1 MLIVIFIL
9 KKLLQ
14 KRLKEFIEGDFE
26 HLIDLG
32 LKGVKLHPDFQQ
44 FALNEDKAFKLG
56 EVINEGNV
64 PVLIHCGDY
73 RYNYS
78 NPEQLKPF
86 LEKFPDM
93 LVIGAHFA
101 GWSVW
106 AEATEKLAGTPNL
119 YVDLSSSLYEL
130 SPQDAKKFIYK
141 YGVDKVLWGTDYPM
155 WEAESEMELFHKI
168 GLTPEEENMIL
179 YENSAKILGIQ

>member
-1 MLIVIFIL
+1 MIS
-9 KKLLQ
+9 
-14 KRLKEFIEGDFE
+14 
-26 HLIDLG
+26 LG

-44 FALNEDKAFKLG
+44 FALNEEKAFKMG

-86 LEKFPDM
+86 LDKFPDM
-93 LVIGAHFA
+93 VVIGAHFA

-106 AEATEKLAGTPNL
+106 EEATEKLAGTPNL
-119 YVDLSSSLYEL
+119 FVDLSSSLYEL
-130 SPQDAKKFIYK
+130 TSQKAKELIYA
-141 YGVDKVLWGTDYPM
+141 YGVEKVLWGTDYPM
-155 WEAESEMELFHKI
+155 WESESEMELFHNI
-168 GLTPEEENMIL
+168 GLSEEEEKMIL
-179 YENSAKILGIQ
+179 YENSAKLLGIK